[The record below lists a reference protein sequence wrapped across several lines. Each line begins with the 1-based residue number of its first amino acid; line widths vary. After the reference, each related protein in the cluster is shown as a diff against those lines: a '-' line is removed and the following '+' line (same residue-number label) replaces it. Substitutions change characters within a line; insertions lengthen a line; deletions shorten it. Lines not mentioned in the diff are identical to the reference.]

1 MRKWWM
7 KTLGAGLLGAVL
19 GLFVGGAIT
28 LSLWYP
34 SSSNNFVHDLLYAGS
49 PALGAGTAAGV
60 VGTRRL
66 IPTLIPTLMSIVVSL
81 LVTGAL
87 VAAIRLNLVD
97 LTGIE
102 PVVVVVA
109 ASMGAAVGVWIARQF
124 SSEQVT
130 G

>member
-66 IPTLIPTLMSIVVSL
+66 IPTLMSIVVSL